1 MSQNHVCL
9 AAAAR
14 WSAFQL
20 SSHLYPRPETRR
32 ESQDG
37 ESAPAVLLV
46 KSSKAAVERGVPVL
60 GTEGH
65 VGVEVLLLERVGFL
79 ERLEQLTLARDR
91 LARVGLCWGGGGSG
105 NVQARVDGSIGGQ
118 GKGKKGQAHSQLR

>member
-9 AAAAR
+9 AAR

-20 SSHLYPRPETRR
+20 SSRLYPRPKTRLD
-32 ESQDG
+32 SQDG
-37 ESAPAVLLV
+37 ESVPAVFLV

-91 LARVGLCWGGGGSG
+91 LARVGLCWEGGGGREKCRREWMDRLAG
-105 NVQARVDGSIGGQ
+105 RGRA
-118 GKGKKGQAHSQLR
+118 